1 MNLTTASRLV
11 VDDIEV
17 ELRRK
22 RVKNINLRVY
32 ADGRVTVS
40 APARMPLVVLHAFVA
55 GKLAWVR
62 VQRERLRQRPPR
74 DADHAV
80 ASPWLLWGRPCQFI
94 VQECQV
100 RPKVAL
106 EEDRLLLTVRPG
118 TDEPRRAALL
128 EHWLC
133 EQLRQASEPL
143 VRRWEKI
150 MGVRATRVAVRRMT
164 SRWGSCTPAT
174 GAIRLNVALIRWP
187 PEYLEYVVVHELVH
201 LLEASH
207 NDRFWSLMDQY
218 LPQWRVLRQ
227 QLHCWPPG
235 HNAAEQQQEF
245 CGLMHWNH

>member
-1 MNLTTASRLV
+1 MNASRLV

-40 APARMPLVVLHAFVA
+40 APIRMPRVVLHAFVA

-62 VQRERLRQRPPR
+62 AQQERLRQRFPGG
-74 DADHAV
+74 ADQTM
-80 ASPWLLWGRPCQFI
+80 ASPSLLWGRPCQFI

-100 RPKVAL
+100 RPMVAL

-118 TDEPRRAALL
+118 TDELRCAALL

-133 EQLRQASEPL
+133 DQLRQASEPL

-150 MGVRATRVAVRRMT
+150 MGVRVARISVRRMT

-174 GAIRLNVALIRWP
+174 GAIRLNLELARLR
-187 PEYLEYVVVHELVH
+187 PEYLEYIVVHEMVH

-207 NDRFWSLMDQY
+207 NSRFQALMDRF
-218 LPQWRVLRQ
+218 LPPWRDLRLD
-227 QLHCWPPG
+227 LHRLPLSDEGWPRQGIPG
-235 HNAAEQQQEF
+235 ERREAEE
-245 CGLMHWNH
+245 C